1 METVQTVVTPALMV
15 FLALAGGYLFK
26 DRLDRQER
34 QMDHIV
40 AQLTALT
47 AQVAVVSQW
56 GQRLDR
62 IETEVASLR
71 SDLTQVALAVG
82 ARMRPQTG

>member
-1 METVQTVVTPALMV
+1 ML

-26 DRLDRQER
+26 DRLDRQDR
-34 QMDHIV
+34 QTDLIA

-47 AQVAVVSQW
+47 AQVAVISQW
-56 GQRLDR
+56 GPRLDR
-62 IETEVASLR
+62 IETEIASLR